1 MKNKKRITAKPGKSI
16 FLQIILFGAT
26 LLLLLG
32 AAYLGTLRYMGNM
45 NRERTIEFNEQIL
58 RQVQDEAQLYYE
70 TLNHVATAF
79 AYSPTVYEYL
89 TLPETER
96 ITARSSLD
104 DMYTNIVLLEDA
116 ITEVYLYGEGMEF
129 LTSMGSRSG
138 QYSGRYQQ
146 EYDTMT
152 FSSLIREE
160 NTGLQRVALYF
171 PVYDLD
177 SALYGEMKG
186 MCVFVMRTDRF
197 DSMLDNTRITE
208 GAQIYITDAGNKT
221 VASAGGG
228 PAYLDSSR
236 MKSSGGYYTQTRE
249 LKMDGWK
256 VVTRLPESSFY
267 SLSGEGFRTVTAA
280 YLLAAA
286 VLAGF
291 IYYCIRRLIRPVK
304 QIDAFISGL
313 AEAPESRLETKR
325 QDEIGAVVKS
335 LNRMLDDRE
344 RMNREKVE
352 DMQKMHETELEKK
365 QFQILAYRSQINPHF
380 LYNTLDCIR
389 GMALYHDAD
398 DIAEIVVALSRIFRY
413 SIKGSSIVT
422 VSEEIDHIREYAR
435 VIHYRF
441 MDKIRVS
448 VHMGNEAADKKII
461 KLILQPLVENA
472 VLHGLEQTVAGGEV
486 KVSVNNTGDRRLYI
500 TVEDNGCG
508 IPGPRLDQIRKS
520 LAGERNTKG
529 IGLSNI
535 YQRLRLYYGEK
546 MDFQIE
552 SEEGKGTKITIQIPD
567 QAEEGGEQSV
577 HSISGG

>member
-32 AAYLGTLRYMGNM
+32 AAYLGTLRYMRNM

-70 TLNHVATAF
+70 TLNHVATTF

-146 EYDTMT
+146 EYGTMT

-228 PAYLDSSR
+228 PASLDGSM

-413 SIKGSSIVT
+413 SIKGSSIVA

-472 VLHGLEQTVAGGEV
+472 VLHGLEQTGNRAVQHLSAAQAVLRRRDGFP
-486 KVSVNNTGDRRLYI
+486 DRKR
-500 TVEDNGCG
+500 
-508 IPGPRLDQIRKS
+508 R
-520 LAGERNTKG
+520 GER
-529 IGLSNI
+529 
-535 YQRLRLYYGEK
+535 
-546 MDFQIE
+546 D
-552 SEEGKGTKITIQIPD
+552 
-567 QAEEGGEQSV
+567 GGYDTDPG
-577 HSISGG
+577 SGRGRRRTECTQYFWRMMKSG

>member
-1 MKNKKRITAKPGKSI
+1 MKNKKMITAKPGKSL

-26 LLLLLG
+26 LFLLLG
-32 AAYLGTLRYMGNM
+32 AAYLGTLRYMRNM

-70 TLNHVATAF
+70 TLNHVATTF

-104 DMYTNIVLLEDA
+104 DMYTNIVLLENA
-116 ITEVYLYGEGMEF
+116 IAEVYLYGEEMEF
-129 LTSMGSRSG
+129 LASMGMRSG

-228 PAYLDSSR
+228 PAYPDGSM
-236 MKSSGGYYTQTRE
+236 MKSSGGYYTQTRG

-267 SLSGEGFRTVTAA
+267 LLSGEEFRTVSVA

-344 RMNREKVE
+344 RMNREKVA

-413 SIKGSSIVT
+413 SIKGSSIVA

-448 VHMGNEAADKKII
+448 VQMEEQAADKNII

-472 VLHGLEQTVAGGEV
+472 VLHGLEQTVSGGEV
-486 KVSVNNTGDRRLYI
+486 KVSVNNTGDGRLYI

-508 IPGPRLDQIRKS
+508 IPGSRLDQIRKS

-535 YQRLRLYYGEK
+535 YQRLRLYYGEE
-546 MDFQIE
+546 MCFRIE